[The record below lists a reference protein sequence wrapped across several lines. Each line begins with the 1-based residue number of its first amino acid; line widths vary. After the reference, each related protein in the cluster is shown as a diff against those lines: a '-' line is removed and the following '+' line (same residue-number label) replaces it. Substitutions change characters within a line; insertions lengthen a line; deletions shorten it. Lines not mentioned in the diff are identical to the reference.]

1 LQGKEKIMEGTSIDF
16 VDIALRLAL
25 SLAVVVVALIA
36 YRMIRN
42 ETKRKIEEPTRRQA
56 MHATLRNV
64 FAIAGFLIIVLIW
77 LPTGN
82 NLAIALGILG
92 AGLAIASQE
101 MIGSLAAGLNIW
113 LGNIYRI
120 GDRVRV
126 GEVVGDVM
134 DISLLRTTV
143 MEVGEWVKAEQYT
156 GRVVTVANR
165 EVWTNPVYNYT
176 QHWGYLWDEI
186 TLPITYQSD
195 WQRAADI
202 MLEHGQTYTEEL
214 QADAEAKLRRMIDRY
229 PLKETKVE
237 PTLYVTMTDNWIEIT
252 LRFVVDAQERR
263 RVKGQLHRDL
273 LQHFQTEE
281 KIAVASTTIEIVGFP
296 PLGLTKDADDKG
308 AKP

>member
-1 LQGKEKIMEGTSIDF
+1 LIVYRTIRNAIKRRVEDATRLQS
-16 VDIALRLAL
+16 VRVAVRNA
-25 SLAVVVVALIA
+25 LAVTGFVIVVI
-36 YRMIRN
+36 
-42 ETKRKIEEPTRRQA
+42 
-56 MHATLRNV
+56 
-64 FAIAGFLIIVLIW
+64 IW

-82 NLAIALGILG
+82 NLLTALGILG

-101 MIGSLAAGLNIW
+101 MVGSLVAGLNIW
-113 LGNIYRI
+113 AGNVYRI

-143 MEVGEWVKAEQYT
+143 MEVGEWVKADQYT

-165 EVWTNPVYNYT
+165 TVWVSPVYNFT

-186 TLPITYQSD
+186 TLPITYESD
-195 WQRAADI
+195 WQRAAEI
-202 MLEHGQTYTEEL
+202 MLEHGQMYTEEL
-214 QADAEAKLRRMIDRY
+214 QSDAEAKLSRMIDRF

-237 PTLYVTMTDNWIEIT
+237 PTLYLAMTDNWIELT

-263 RVKGQLHRDL
+263 GVKGRLHRDL
-273 LQHFQTEE
+273 LQHFQAEE
-281 KIAVASTTIEIVGFP
+281 KIALASTTIEIVGFP
-296 PLGLTKDADDKG
+296 PLELTQDAADRG

>member
-1 LQGKEKIMEGTSIDF
+1 MMGETSFDLAG
-16 VDIALRLAL
+16 VALRLVL
-25 SLAVVVVALIA
+25 SLAVVVVTSVV
-36 YRMIRN
+36 YRAIRN
-42 ETKRKIEEPTRRQA
+42 AIKRRVEDATRLQSMRVA
-56 MHATLRNV
+56 VRNV
-64 FAIAGFLIIVLIW
+64 LAVTGFVIVVIIW

-82 NLAIALGILG
+82 NLLTALGILG

-101 MIGSLAAGLNIW
+101 MIGSLVAGLNIW
-113 LGNIYRI
+113 LGNIYRV

-126 GEVVGDVM
+126 GDVVGDVM
-134 DISLLRTTV
+134 DINLLRTTV

-165 EVWTNPVYNYT
+165 EVWANPVYNYT

-186 TLPITYQSD
+186 TLPITYESD
-195 WQRAADI
+195 WQRAAELI
-202 MLEHGQTYTEEL
+202 LEHGQTYTEEL
-214 QADAEAKLRRMIDRY
+214 QADAEAKLSRMIDRY

-237 PTLYVTMTDNWIEIT
+237 PTVYVAMTDNWIELT

-263 RVKGQLHRDL
+263 RVKGQLYRDL

-296 PLGLTKDADDKG
+296 PLELTRDTRG
-308 AKP
+308 

>member
-1 LQGKEKIMEGTSIDF
+1 MEGTSIDF

-64 FAIAGFLIIVLIW
+64 FAIAGFVIIVLIW

-113 LGNIYRI
+113 IGSIYRI

-126 GEVVGDVM
+126 GDVVGDVM

-143 MEVGEWVKAEQYT
+143 MEVGDSVIGSRPTSTRGALSPSPT
-156 GRVVTVANR
+156 GRC
-165 EVWTNPVYNYT
+165 
-176 QHWGYLWDEI
+176 G
-186 TLPITYQSD
+186 PIQC
-195 WQRAADI
+195 
-202 MLEHGQTYTEEL
+202 
-214 QADAEAKLRRMIDRY
+214 
-229 PLKETKVE
+229 
-237 PTLYVTMTDNWIEIT
+237 
-252 LRFVVDAQERR
+252 
-263 RVKGQLHRDL
+263 
-273 LQHFQTEE
+273 
-281 KIAVASTTIEIVGFP
+281 TTIPSTGGISGTRSLS
-296 PLGLTKDADDKG
+296 PLPTRVTGSVQPNSFWSMGRRTPKNCRPTQ
-308 AKP
+308 KPS